1 MYTKILVP
9 LDGSELAEVVLPY
22 VILFIE
28 VSEVNEIVFLRVVEP
43 FRVAGGLE
51 AQVTPEEKDRIERDA
66 VGLAGGYLGK
76 IAGKFKD
83 SRIKINRVVLV
94 GKPAKTIAGY
104 VGKSDVDL
112 IIMATHGFS
121 GVHRWVRGS
130 VAEEIVHAA
139 RAPVFLVTPR
149 DRPPDQP
156 DSPQA

>member
-22 VILFIE
+22 VIWFIE

-66 VGLAGGYLGK
+66 VGLARKYLDK
-76 IAGKFKD
+76 IAGRFKD

-94 GKPAKTIAGY
+94 GKPAKPSLSTSVKAMLTLSSWPRTGSPGCIAGCG
-104 VGKSDVDL
+104 VVLPKKSS
-112 IIMATHGFS
+112 T
-121 GVHRWVRGS
+121 
-130 VAEEIVHAA
+130 
-139 RAPVFLVTPR
+139 
-149 DRPPDQP
+149 RPGRRY
-156 DSPQA
+156 SS